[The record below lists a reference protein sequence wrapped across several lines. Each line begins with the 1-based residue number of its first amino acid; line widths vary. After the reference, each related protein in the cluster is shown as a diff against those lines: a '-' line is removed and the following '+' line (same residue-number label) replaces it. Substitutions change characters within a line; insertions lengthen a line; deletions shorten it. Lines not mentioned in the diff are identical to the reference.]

1 MFAVGPEMPRSGS
14 SWPQQLLG
22 TSRAVPDS
30 RTEAGSSARRRAAG
44 SNSEPGPQAVT
55 TACVRQWGCRC
66 PVRFWTG
73 SVWTGRSGAPG
84 PARGHPISDEIVN
97 PDNVGRR
104 QYFTGATIYWR
115 LNEAYAIGGAI
126 RDKWGTTGWEQGW
139 LGYPSSDEVVL
150 PDGAGRMN
158 GLEGGAIYW
167 SPTTD
172 AHPVAGLILAQWSR
186 EGYERSSW
194 GYPVTDEYVN
204 DGWPTRGF
212 QFQVVDYGP
221 SLTEVGTPKKLIMYP
236 GDAITLSNSVSK
248 FDAALSPNL
257 DIPWQ
262 WVLQPKMS
270 AKGKAGP
277 ATPTRRL
284 WDADQQRSY

>member
-1 MFAVGPEMPRSGS
+1 
-14 SWPQQLLG
+14 
-22 TSRAVPDS
+22 
-30 RTEAGSSARRRAAG
+30 
-44 SNSEPGPQAVT
+44 
-55 TACVRQWGCRC
+55 
-66 PVRFWTG
+66 
-73 SVWTGRSGAPG
+73 
-84 PARGHPISDEIVN
+84 
-97 PDNVGRR
+97 
-104 QYFTGATIYWR
+104 
-115 LNEAYAIGGAI
+115 
-126 RDKWGTTGWEQGW
+126 
-139 LGYPSSDEVVL
+139 
-150 PDGAGRMN
+150 MN

-262 WVLQPKMS
+262 WLLQPKMS